1 MADGGTQIKRGRKFD
16 QVLEGARKVF
26 MTDGYEG
33 ASVDDIAKAA
43 EVSKATLYSYFPDKR
58 LLFME
63 VARIEC
69 CRQTDHALELIEMD
83 QPAREVLCQVCE
95 HLMQFFLSPFGQRV
109 FRICVAESDRF
120 PELGREFYESG
131 PEHVAETIMGYFAH
145 AIARGE
151 LQIPDQHLAAH
162 QLIELCKAD
171 LFARLVFGIDTEFS
185 EKEIN
190 HVVTGAVDMFLAR
203 YGV

>member
-1 MADGGTQIKRGRKFD
+1 MADGATQIKRGRKFD

-63 VARIEC
+63 VARLEC
-69 CRQTDHALELIEMD
+69 CRQTDRALEVIDMS
-83 QPAREVLCQVCE
+83 QPIRDVLCDMCQ
-95 HLMQFFLSPFGQRV
+95 HMMKFFLSPFGQRV

-131 PEHVAETIMGYFAH
+131 PEHVASSIMEYFDE
-145 AIARGE
+145 AIERGE
-151 LQIPDQHLAAH
+151 LKIEDTHLAAH

-171 LFARLVFGIDTEFS
+171 LFPRLVFGIDTEFS
-185 EKEIN
+185 DEEIN
-190 HVVTGAVDMFLAR
+190 RVVTGAVDMFLAR
-203 YGV
+203 YAA